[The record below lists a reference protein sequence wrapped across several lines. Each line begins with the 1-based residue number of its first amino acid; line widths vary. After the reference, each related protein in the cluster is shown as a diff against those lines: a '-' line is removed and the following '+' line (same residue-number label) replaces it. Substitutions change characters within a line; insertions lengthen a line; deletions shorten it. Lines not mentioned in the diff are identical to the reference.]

1 MIPQQG
7 PYEWHLSLI
16 HKVSGCPA
24 ATDGGGHVLGNRLP
38 CSWLWQARPPVQSLH
53 VAMSA
58 PRILSVC
65 LIGLNF
71 AFVLH
76 HLFLWIVTLGWLVL
90 HYHPFVL
97 LVWASSLWAV
107 THSSD
112 RQGYTLNEP
121 TPITIA
127 FTTPPM
133 EGCQMTFL
141 TKSAQQ
147 PIPLSPFFLVAHDL
161 PRKCFSSFQM
171 LIDVIVNNK

>member
-1 MIPQQG
+1 MSPQQG
-7 PYEWHLSLI
+7 LYEWHLSLI

-58 PRILSVC
+58 PRILSVR

-97 LVWASSLWAV
+97 LVWASSLSAV

-121 TPITIA
+121 TPITMLSLPQLWKA
-127 FTTPPM
+127 TKWPSLQSPPSNL
-133 EGCQMTFL
+133 FL
-141 TKSAQQ
+141 YH
-147 PIPLSPFFLVAHDL
+147 LSFLWLTICPENVLVASRCL
-161 PRKCFSSFQM
+161 LM
-171 LIDVIVNNK
+171 L

>member
-1 MIPQQG
+1 MSPQQG
-7 PYEWHLSLI
+7 LYEWHLSLI

-58 PRILSVC
+58 PRILSVR

-90 HYHPFVL
+90 QYHPFVL
-97 LVWASSLWAV
+97 LVWASSLSAV

-121 TPITIA
+121 
-127 FTTPPM
+127 PPHHHRFHYPSY
-133 EGCQMTFL
+133 GRLPNDLPYKVRPATYSSITFL
-141 TKSAQQ
+141 SCGSRSAQKM
-147 PIPLSPFFLVAHDL
+147 F
-161 PRKCFSSFQM
+161 
-171 LIDVIVNNK
+171 